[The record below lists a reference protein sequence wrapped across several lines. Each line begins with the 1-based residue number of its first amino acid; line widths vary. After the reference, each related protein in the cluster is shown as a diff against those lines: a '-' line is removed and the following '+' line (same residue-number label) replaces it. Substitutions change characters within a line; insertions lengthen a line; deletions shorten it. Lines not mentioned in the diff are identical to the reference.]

1 MFYLNK
7 SIELSCQLLTKM
19 INRFYTT
26 VEPKLITY
34 GNYYNGLQAIL
45 QKTYSDPT
53 KPCSRTVVNYC
64 KNIVDS
70 YCGYMV
76 QTDRYKSCGEQLAN
90 HYNNYY
96 K

>member
-34 GNYYNGLQAIL
+34 SNYYNGLQAIL
-45 QKTYSDPT
+45 HKTYSDPS
-53 KPCSRTVVNYC
+53 KPCSRN
-64 KNIVDS
+64 S
-70 YCGYMV
+70 YQQY
-76 QTDRYKSCGEQLAN
+76 SCN
-90 HYNNYY
+90 T
-96 K
+96 